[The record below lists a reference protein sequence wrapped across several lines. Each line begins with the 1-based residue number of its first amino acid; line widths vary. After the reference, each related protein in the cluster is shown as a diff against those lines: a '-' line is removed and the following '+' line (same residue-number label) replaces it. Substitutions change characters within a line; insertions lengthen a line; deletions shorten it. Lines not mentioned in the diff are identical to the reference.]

1 MMMPTTRS
9 VSLRLDPGATAVV
22 DMRHRVVE
30 QLEAWGL
37 PRDTVEAVALTAH
50 ELVANARLHGHPP
63 VELRLVNSPSELL
76 VEVRDTS
83 TDRPR
88 RLSVAPD
95 EEHGRGLQVVE
106 ALASA
111 WGATVGSGSKVVWAR
126 HRIAAAGSG
135 PMGAA

>member
-1 MMMPTTRS
+1 
-9 VSLRLDPGATAVV
+9 
-22 DMRHRVVE
+22 MRHRVVE
-30 QLEAWGL
+30 QLEVWGL
-37 PRDTVEAVALTAH
+37 PRDTVEAVALTSH
-50 ELVANARLHGHPP
+50 ELVANALVHGRPP
-63 VELRLVNSPSELL
+63 VELRLVHNPTELL
-76 VEVRDTS
+76 VEVVDGS

-95 EEHGRGLQVVE
+95 EEHGRGLEVVD

-135 PMGAA
+135 PVGAT